1 MEISLR
7 LAATPKD
14 LLSEGAEPFI
24 SQILKGVSL
33 SVRLNVWR
41 KLGDVML
48 RIVEAGEIDSSM
60 LPFFGGM
67 APAFLLRLNA
77 QLSLTVDDHMQS
89 KLQDNPLIQPL
100 LMDAHTLIGATSSV
114 GSDEELEEHL
124 DNLGAPQ
131 AISHLLK
138 VLIEHMG
145 DEIGL
150 SVTHPQLGL

>member
-1 MEISLR
+1 
-7 LAATPKD
+7 
-14 LLSEGAEPFI
+14 
-24 SQILKGVSL
+24 
-33 SVRLNVWR
+33 
-41 KLGDVML
+41 ML

-114 GSDEELEEHL
+114 GSDEELEDHL
-124 DNLGAPQ
+124 DNLGAP
-131 AISHLLK
+131 
-138 VLIEHMG
+138 
-145 DEIGL
+145 
-150 SVTHPQLGL
+150 